1 MISFTRFFTAAAVAT
16 ALTSLTGAAW
26 AGSTLDRIHET
37 KVIKVATSANWP
49 PQSFLGPDN
58 KLQGF
63 DIDVASEIGKRLGS
77 KVDFVTPEYGI
88 ITAGR
93 WSSRW
98 DLSVGSMTPTTERTR
113 VLDFPA
119 IYYYTPYVF
128 AVHKDAAETKV
139 ADLNGK
145 IIGVEAGTTS
155 EDYIN
160 RRLKIDAA
168 DVPPF
173 TYEVTPGEVRTYGD
187 SMGPLDDLR
196 MGDGV
201 RLNATLSAL
210 PTIVAA
216 AVKNGYPIVRVEGKP
231 AYYEP
236 LAIAVDKG
244 DEAFNSALTKIVADM
259 KADGTLKQLSEKWY
273 GADLTQVQ

>member
-1 MISFTRFFTAAAVAT
+1 MISITRFFTTAAIAT
-16 ALTSLTGAAW
+16 AVTISSGAAW

-37 KVIKVATSANWP
+37 KVIKVATAANWP

-63 DIDVASEIGKRLGS
+63 DIDVATEIGRRLGS

-93 WSSRW
+93 WSNRW
-98 DLSVGSMTPTTERTR
+98 DLSVGSMTPTTERSR

-128 AVHKDAAETKV
+128 AVHKDAAGAK
-139 ADLNGK
+139 ASDLNDK

-168 DVPPF
+168 DVPAF
-173 TYEVTPGEVRTYGD
+173 TYDVTPGEVKTYGD

-196 MGDGV
+196 MGNGV

-210 PTIVAA
+210 PTVVA

-244 DEAFNSALTKIVADM
+244 DEAFNSELSKAIAQM

>member
-1 MISFTRFFTAAAVAT
+1 MISITRFFTTAAIAT
-16 ALTSLTGAAW
+16 AVTISSGAAW

-37 KVIKVATSANWP
+37 KVIKVATAANWP

-63 DIDVASEIGKRLGS
+63 DIDVATEIGRRLGS

-93 WSSRW
+93 WSNRW
-98 DLSVGSMTPTTERTR
+98 DLSVGSMTPTTERSR

-128 AVHKDAAETKV
+128 AVHKDAAGAKA
-139 ADLNGK
+139 ADLNDK

-168 DVPPF
+168 DVPAF
-173 TYEVTPGEVRTYGD
+173 TCDVTPGEVKTYGD

-196 MGDGV
+196 MGNGV

-210 PTIVAA
+210 PTVVA

-244 DEAFNSALTKIVADM
+244 DEAFNSELSKAIAQM

>member
-1 MISFTRFFTAAAVAT
+1 MISITRFFTTAAIAT
-16 ALTSLTGAAW
+16 AVTISSGAAW

-37 KVIKVATSANWP
+37 KVIKVATAANWP

-63 DIDVASEIGKRLGS
+63 DIDVATEIGRRLGS

-93 WSSRW
+93 WSNRW
-98 DLSVGSMTPTTERTR
+98 DLSVGSMTPTTERSR

-128 AVHKDAAETKV
+128 AVHKDAAGAKA
-139 ADLNGK
+139 ADLNDK

-168 DVPPF
+168 DVPAF
-173 TYEVTPGEVRTYGD
+173 TYDVTPGEVKTYGD

-196 MGDGV
+196 MGNGV

-210 PTIVAA
+210 PTVVA

-244 DEAFNSALTKIVADM
+244 DEAFNS
-259 KADGTLKQLSEKWY
+259 
-273 GADLTQVQ
+273 

>member
-1 MISFTRFFTAAAVAT
+1 MISITRLFTAAAVVT
-16 ALTSLTGAAW
+16 AVTISTGAAW
-26 AGSTLDRIHET
+26 AGSTLDRIYET
-37 KVIKVATSANWP
+37 KVIKVATAANWP

-63 DIDVASEIGKRLGS
+63 DIDVATEIGRRLGS

-93 WSSRW
+93 WSNRW
-98 DLSVGSMTPTTERTR
+98 DLSVGSMTPTTERAR

-128 AVHKDAAETKV
+128 AVHKDAAGTNV
-139 ADLNGK
+139 AELNDK

-168 DVPPF
+168 DVPTF
-173 TYEVTPGEVRTYGD
+173 TYDVTPGEVKTYGD

-196 MGDGV
+196 MGNGV

-210 PTIVAA
+210 PTVVA

-244 DEAFNSALTKIVADM
+244 DEAFNSALTKTVAEM

-273 GADLTQVQ
+273 GADLTAVQ

>member
-1 MISFTRFFTAAAVAT
+1 MISITRFFTTAAIAT
-16 ALTSLTGAAW
+16 AVTISSGAAW

-37 KVIKVATSANWP
+37 KVIKVATAANWP

-63 DIDVASEIGKRLGS
+63 DIDVATEIGRRLGS

-93 WSSRW
+93 WSNRW
-98 DLSVGSMTPTTERTR
+98 DLSVGSMTPTTERSR

-128 AVHKDAAETKV
+128 AVHKDAAGAKA
-139 ADLNGK
+139 ADLNDK

-168 DVPPF
+168 DVPAF
-173 TYEVTPGEVRTYGD
+173 TYDVTPGEVKTYGD

-196 MGDGV
+196 MGNGV

-210 PTIVAA
+210 PTVVA

-244 DEAFNSALTKIVADM
+244 DEAFNSELSKAIAQM

>member
-1 MISFTRFFTAAAVAT
+1 MISITRLFTAAAVTT
-16 ALTSLTGAAW
+16 AVTLGTGAAW

-37 KVIKVATSANWP
+37 KVIKVATAANWP

-63 DIDVASEIGKRLGS
+63 DIDVATEIGRRLGS

-93 WSSRW
+93 WSNRW
-98 DLSVGSMTPTTERTR
+98 DLSVGSMTPTTERAR

-128 AVHKDAAETKV
+128 AVHKDAAGAKA
-139 ADLNGK
+139 ADLNDK

-168 DVPPF
+168 DVPAF
-173 TYEVTPGEVRTYGD
+173 TYDVTPGEVKTYGD

-196 MGDGV
+196 MGNGV

-210 PTIVAA
+210 PTVVA

-244 DEAFNSALTKIVADM
+244 DEAFNSALTKTVAEM

-273 GADLTQVQ
+273 GADLTAIQ

>member
-1 MISFTRFFTAAAVAT
+1 MISITRLFTTAVIAT
-16 ALTSLTGAAW
+16 AVTIATGTAW
-26 AGSTLDRIHET
+26 AGATLDRIHQT
-37 KVIKVATSANWP
+37 KVIKVATAANWP

-63 DIDVASEIGKRLGS
+63 DIDVATEIGRRLGS

-93 WSSRW
+93 WSNRW
-98 DLSVGSMTPTTERTR
+98 DLSVGSMTPTSERAR

-128 AVHKDAAETKV
+128 AVHKDAAGTRL
-139 ADLNGK
+139 ADLNDK

-168 DVPPF
+168 DVPAF
-173 TYEVTPGEVRTYGD
+173 TYDVTPGEVKTYGD

-196 MGDGV
+196 MGNGV

-210 PTIVAA
+210 PTVVA

-244 DEAFNSALTKIVADM
+244 DEAFNSALTKTVAEM

-273 GADLTQVQ
+273 GADLTAVQ